1 MEFLHVFCTMLLQ
14 LVPQKAS
21 HSLQEE
27 NEKRY
32 RQPPGSMLLPML
44 IDVCE
49 GSAPKLD
56 GHLPINAS
64 WVSR

>member
-1 MEFLHVFCTMLLQ
+1 MFFAPCCCIRAQ
-14 LVPQKAS
+14 LPQKAS

-56 GHLPINAS
+56 GHLPIGAS
-64 WVSR
+64 WAG